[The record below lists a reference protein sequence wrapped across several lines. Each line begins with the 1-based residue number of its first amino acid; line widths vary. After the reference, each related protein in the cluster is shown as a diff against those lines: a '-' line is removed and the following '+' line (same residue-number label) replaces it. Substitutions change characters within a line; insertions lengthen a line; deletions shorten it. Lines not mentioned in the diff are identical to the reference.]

1 LYYSTGQALSPRGEG
16 RPFIPPAELG
26 GILAYF
32 DKTKNILKD
41 IKMEIDKKKCVGCG
55 NCHAV
60 CTMGVIYLD
69 EDGKSVVNQD
79 ECVECFTCYRVLR
92 NEGYPP
98 WFVRAIRK
106 ILSLFR
112 LGYLAE
118 VDVCPTGALTPPEL
132 DWPRSLRAVFSDPTT
147 VHPGT
152 GVMGRGTDEIK
163 TNDVT
168 GRLRK
173 GDAGLV
179 IEMGRPG
186 IGAYFRDIE
195 KVATALAKLKPHFE
209 KDNPVTQLM
218 VDTETGKMR
227 EDVLNEKVLSAI
239 IEIKTKLERIPE
251 FLQTLE
257 KIQKEIDTVISV
269 GVASKCLPEGT
280 IPHEEW
286 VRKAGYILSANGK
299 TNIGLGRPLFK

>member
-1 LYYSTGQALSPRGEG
+1 
-16 RPFIPPAELG
+16 
-26 GILAYF
+26 
-32 DKTKNILKD
+32 
-41 IKMEIDKKKCVGCG
+41 MEIDKKKCVGCG

-79 ECVECFTCYRVLR
+79 ECVECYTCYRVLR
-92 NEGYPP
+92 NEGYLP

-118 VDVCPTGALTPPEL
+118 VDVCPTGALTPAEL
-132 DWPRSLRAVFSDPTT
+132 NWPRSIRAQFSDPTT

-186 IGAYFRDIE
+186 IGAFFRDIE

-239 IEIKTKLERIPE
+239 IEVKTKLERIPE

-269 GVASKCLPEGT
+269 GVASKCFPDGT

-286 VRKAGYILSANGK
+286 VQKAGYKFSANGK
-299 TNIGLGRPLFK
+299 TNIGLGRPLFKEN